1 VTGTGSASAPIFGIV
16 AGEAS
21 GDTIGAA
28 LIDGVRGVSHVRVYA
43 PQEDIEVRAGE
54 IAVLGQVNLD
64 VRRVA

>member
-1 VTGTGSASAPIFGIV
+1 M
-16 AGEAS
+16 
-21 GDTIGAA
+21 
-28 LIDGVRGVSHVRVYA
+28 YA